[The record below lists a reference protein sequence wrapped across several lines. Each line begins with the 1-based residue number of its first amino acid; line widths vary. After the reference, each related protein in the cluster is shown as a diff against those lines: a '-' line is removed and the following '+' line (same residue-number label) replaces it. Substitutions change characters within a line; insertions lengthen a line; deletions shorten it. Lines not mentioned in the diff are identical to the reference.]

1 MEHTQRGMER
11 AWSVEDLVGGL
22 WRMGERT
29 TSEQQLQDYLRRVPS
44 GSWQQPSPGQPTPD
58 QFQAQAAQ
66 AAALAQAMPAH
77 AQAQAY
83 AAQAAGMQQAMQ
95 AVAAGKAGE
104 LVHKQ
109 RQGQNMQ
116 RVASLDMLRALVMTN
131 PGQVPGQVP
140 VPLAAAGAMNAPPAR
155 PMSQKGE
162 SSQRHGSGDAKRDLK
177 QTEALVKPG
186 QIDTKNMDKTE
197 IRRVRRMLSNRESA
211 RRSRRRKQEH
221 LQTLED
227 KIKDSETRRAQVE
240 DKWKALLVRNKEL
253 EDENA
258 RLRAALQQQNVALPE
273 ALAQAQK
280 TVGAE
285 AEPKHEET
293 ETKEAKAVQVKA
305 EEEAKA
311 AQGPASASTESG
323 DVAKEEEEGG
333 KSRGQKR
340 GAAEKDSAMKRKASF
355 EKLSKRLK
363 GEKDANACNLQ
374 NAHRESWQ
382 DLSAAVR

>member
-1 MEHTQRGMER
+1 
-11 AWSVEDLVGGL
+11 
-22 WRMGERT
+22 
-29 TSEQQLQDYLRRVPS
+29 
-44 GSWQQPSPGQPTPD
+44 
-58 QFQAQAAQ
+58 
-66 AAALAQAMPAH
+66 MP
-77 AQAQAY
+77 
-83 AAQAAGMQQAMQ
+83 
-95 AVAAGKAGE
+95 
-104 LVHKQ
+104 
-109 RQGQNMQ
+109 
-116 RVASLDMLRALVMTN
+116 RALVMQGQAP
-131 PGQVPGQVP
+131 PGAVAGGMPSASAMTAPPNRQPVAPGAMANGLAHAAGGVKVDP
-140 VPLAAAGAMNAPPAR
+140 AAVAAAG
-155 PMSQKGE
+155 
-162 SSQRHGSGDAKRDLK
+162 
-177 QTEALVKPG
+177 LVDPTQG
-186 QIDTKNMDKTE
+186 PQDKSE
-197 IRRVRRMLSNRESA
+197 VRRVRRMLSNRESA

-227 KIKDSETRRAQVE
+227 KIKNSETRRAQVE

-258 RLRAALQQQNVALPE
+258 RLWAALQQQNVALPE